1 MELAH
6 LHTIRKYAYT
16 IWFSK
21 WIYQWNVR
29 QRKWTLK
36 FRPRVSGIDPIISRI
51 FNKWSNL
58 YELFSKVP
66 GSCQFLDL
74 PAERAGGGNRWLILL
89 LQELEH
95 TKTKYSVFARIKLEQ
110 QNKGLTNL

>member
-1 MELAH
+1 MGLAH
-6 LHTIRKYAYT
+6 LHTFMKYAYT

-36 FRPRVSGIDPIISRI
+36 FRPRVSGIDPIIIGSSI
-51 FNKWSNL
+51 SENL